1 MTEAIDGVP
10 PPIMLATPFL
20 PASPLQGGGRPDPSP
35 PAQKD
40 QIQQAPIQQSPIQ
53 QTAVQHA
60 PMQQGPLQLNEGLS
74 WFAVLFVVFTAFRIY
89 DRRGS
94 LRGLRKQ
101 FWRLVSGGF
110 ELRVL
115 EDGTVGPGPDPDET
129 PYVTVRA
136 GAALGTSVVMI
147 SQIMPISGPDW
158 TLTWASACFFLSV
171 PLLALVVYI
180 QRFSGILA
188 LRWEARGYWWTGEVS
203 FVCGLALVALH
214 ISEVAFGAFVV
225 AAGFAFFVSNKLSQF
240 IGELLASV
248 QVETT
253 ERDGQPPVTRVK
265 VWDANAPDPDRK
277 E

>member
-1 MTEAIDGVP
+1 MTEAMDGVP
-10 PPIMLATPFL
+10 PPTMLATPIL
-20 PASPLQGGGRPDPSP
+20 PTSPLQGGGRPVPSP

-60 PMQQGPLQLNEGLS
+60 PMQQGPLQLNEGLI
-74 WFAVLFVVFTAFRIY
+74 WFAFLLVVFTAFRIY
-89 DRRGS
+89 DRHGS
-94 LRGLRKQ
+94 LRGLWKQ

-115 EDGTVGPGPDPDET
+115 EDGTVGPGPDEI

-180 QRFSGILA
+180 QRFSGMLA
-188 LRWEARGYWWTGEVS
+188 LRWEARGYWWTGEIS

-214 ISEVAFGAFVV
+214 ISEVAFVAFVV
-225 AAGFAFFVSNKLSQF
+225 AAGFAVFVSNKLSQF
-240 IGELLASV
+240 IEELLASV

-253 ERDGQPPVTRVK
+253 ERDGQSPVTRVK